1 MNKKIIALVVATV
14 FSAPAFAE
22 VSTYGIIDA
31 AAVYASGK
39 GQQSDLIGYSGGL
52 SGSRFGAKVT
62 EDLGNGLT
70 AVGVLEY
77 ALDTQIQASS
87 ANLKARQQMLAVAGD
102 FGTVAAGYLQT
113 AAYDFAGK
121 FDPLSGSAISP
132 YQSIAAGGGFLVGS
146 TTAAARAQRALAYIS
161 PNISGLTVAVNYT
174 TSLDN
179 ALGNLGKADNATTGL
194 KTSAYL
200 LSGTYVLDVLT
211 VGAVYAGASSDNAG
225 STSSSDL
232 AVGASYD
239 LGIAKV
245 MGTFQMA
252 SAGSVTNTAYSL
264 SGVMPVGEHA
274 VAASFAMS
282 SMDAADSN
290 GTGLTVG
297 YLHNLSKTA
306 TAYAAFETVSNGN
319 ATHAY
324 SVANNAL
331 SAATLTN
338 GGGSTLI
345 AIGLR
350 KKF

>member
-1 MNKKIIALVVATV
+1 MNRKLIALAVATA
-14 FSAPAFAE
+14 FSTPAFAE
-22 VSTYGIIDA
+22 VTTYGIIDA

-39 GQQSDLIGYSGGL
+39 GQKSDLIGYSGGL

-77 ALDTQIQASS
+77 ALDTQIKTSS
-87 ANLKARQQMLAVAGD
+87 VDLTARQQMLAVAGD
-102 FGTVAAGYLQT
+102 FGTVAAGFLQT

-121 FDPLSGSAISP
+121 FDPLSGSAVSP
-132 YQSIAAGGGFLVGS
+132 YQSITKGGKFLVGA
-146 TTAAARAQRALAYIS
+146 TTGAARAQRALAYIS
-161 PNISGLTVAVNYT
+161 PSISGLTVAVNYT

-179 ALGNLGKADNATTGL
+179 ALGNLTQPENATAGL

-211 VGAVYAGASSDNAG
+211 VGAVYASASSDNANT
-225 STSSSDL
+225 TSSSDL

-245 MGTFQMA
+245 MGTFQTA
-252 SAGSVTNTAYSL
+252 SIASKTNTAISL
-264 SGVMPVGEHA
+264 SGVMPLGEHA
-274 VAASFAMS
+274 VAASIAMS
-282 SMDAADSN
+282 TMDTANTN

-306 TAYAAFETVSNGN
+306 TAYAAFHTVGNGSATSDYSVVGN
-319 ATHAY
+319 A
-324 SVANNAL
+324 
-331 SAATLTN
+331 LTGN
-338 GGGSTLI
+338 LTAGGSTNLI